1 MEHKNDNF
9 KERFNKS
16 SNRSANKYGS
26 SFKREF
32 KQEGQDKSNEK
43 DIVFG
48 IHPIKEA
55 ILAEKEIER
64 VLVQKDLESA
74 EVSDLLRLCVARRIP
89 FVVVPPEKLN
99 RITRKSHQGVIAF
112 VASVMYA
119 SLDHIITQVFQ
130 EGKMP
135 LVMVLD
141 HITDV
146 RNFGAIVRT
155 AECAGVHAIVI
166 PDRGAARLGSDAFK
180 TSAGALSIVPIC
192 REQNLYTAL
201 KFLKNSGLQVAAC
214 TEKGGTLMYKTDL
227 NVPLVILM
235 GSEDEGIHPDHLKL
249 ADHVI
254 KIPMF
259 GKIGSLNVS
268 VASAV
273 VAYEVIRQRE
283 SF

>member
-1 MEHKNDNF
+1 MNNF
-9 KERFNKS
+9 KS
-16 SNRSANKYGS
+16 PQYS
-26 SFKREF
+26 
-32 KQEGQDKSNEK
+32 DKSADT

-55 ILAEKEIER
+55 ILADKEIER
-64 VLVQKDLESA
+64 VLVQKDLNNPDISE
-74 EVSDLLRLCVARRIP
+74 LLRLCVARKIP
-89 FVVVPPEKLN
+89 FTVVPPERLN
-99 RITRKSHQGVIAF
+99 RITRKNHQGVIAF

-119 SLDHIITQVFQ
+119 SLDHVITQVFA
-130 EGKMP
+130 EGKNP
-135 LVMVLD
+135 LILVLD

-166 PDRGAARLGSDAFK
+166 PDRGAARLGSDAYK

-192 REQNLYTAL
+192 REQNLYQAL
-201 KFLKNSGLQVAAC
+201 RYLQNSGLQIVAC
-214 TEKGGTLMYKTDL
+214 TEKCEDEMYKADL
-227 NVPLVILM
+227 TVPMAILM
-235 GSEDEGIHPDHLKL
+235 GSEEDGIHKDHLKI
-249 ADHVI
+249 ADHIV

-273 VAYEVIRQRE
+273 LLYEAVRQRK
-283 SF
+283 

>member
-1 MEHKNDNF
+1 MQHYPPRKGEP
-9 KERFNKS
+9 
-16 SNRSANKYGS
+16 
-26 SFKREF
+26 
-32 KQEGQDKSNEK
+32 SNEK

-64 VLVQKDLESA
+64 VLVQKDLKSP
-74 EVSDLLRLCVARRIP
+74 EVSDLLHFCVARHIP
-89 FVVVPPEKLN
+89 FTVVPPEKLN
-99 RITRKSHQGVIAF
+99 RITRKNHQGVIAF

-119 SLDHIITQVFQ
+119 SLDHIITQVYQ
-130 EGKMP
+130 EGKTP
-135 LVMVLD
+135 LVMMLD
-141 HITDV
+141 HVTDV

-166 PDRGAARLGSDAFK
+166 PDRGAARLGSDAYK
-180 TSAGALSIVPIC
+180 TSAGALSLVPIC
-192 REQNLYTAL
+192 REPNLYHSL
-201 KFLKNSGLQVAAC
+201 KYLKNSGLQVVAC
-214 TEKGGTLMYKTDL
+214 TEKGGKLMYKTDFTP
-227 NVPLVILM
+227 PLVILM
-235 GSEDEGIHPDHLKL
+235 GSEEDGIHPDHLKL
-249 ADHVI
+249 ADHIV

-273 VAYEVIRQRE
+273 LTYEIIRQRE